1 MFKYNIN
8 YYFNAADG
16 GTIIIHMF
24 GAFFGLGVAYALG
37 KPAASDH
44 AGEEEAES
52 SNVSDLFSLIGTLFL
67 WIYWPSF
74 VAGPLVAD
82 AATQQR
88 AVVNTVLALSAST
101 MMAFAVS
108 VFFSTKNKFRPVD
121 IQNATLAGKVVSL
134 VCITVIST
142 LLSLCIVQVVSRSAV
157 WPPSP

>member
-1 MFKYNIN
+1 
-8 YYFNAADG
+8 
-16 GTIIIHMF
+16 MF

-37 KPAASDH
+37 KPASSDS
-44 AGEEEAES
+44 AEEEAES

-121 IQNATLAGKVVSL
+121 IQNATLAGKNKLFFFLVELFVLNSAILLFRWCLYRLCGVS
-134 VCITVIST
+134 VPKRGRCDSDRNDRWDC
-142 LLSLCIVQVVSRSAV
+142 LCY
-157 WPPSP
+157 WF